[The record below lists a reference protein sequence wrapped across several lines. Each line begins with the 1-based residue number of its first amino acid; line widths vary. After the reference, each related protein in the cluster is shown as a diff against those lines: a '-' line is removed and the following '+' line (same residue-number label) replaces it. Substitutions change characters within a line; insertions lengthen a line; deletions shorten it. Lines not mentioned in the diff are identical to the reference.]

1 MIGQATKNTSTKKK
15 PEQQKANSF
24 MKKNY
29 QYIFICCQR
38 LNPDAGQSVE
48 KRELKCVIAKGKRR

>member
-1 MIGQATKNTSTKKK
+1 
-15 PEQQKANSF
+15 